1 MHISEWLCMF
11 YALLMYDFF
20 LKRKRIKTHFLKL
33 MNKQQNI
40 ELKYTKEEFT
50 KYNAKKLYFCNI

>member
-1 MHISEWLCMF
+1 MF
-11 YALLMYDFF
+11 YALLMYEFF

-40 ELKYTKEEFT
+40 ELKYTKELFT
-50 KYNAKKLYFCNI
+50 KHNAKKRYFCNI

>member
-1 MHISEWLCMF
+1 M
-11 YALLMYDFF
+11 MYDFF

-40 ELKYTKEEFT
+40 ELKYTKEAFK